1 MKFLSLLAVPLAL
14 ISITACDHV
23 EERMEITEQRPLSGY
38 ARAPAVSI
46 PSATRFFDDAKEE
59 STEPKQNPL
68 IWATPAG
75 WSEQPASQMRLIDL
89 RFGPAGEGECYL
101 SAMPGGAGG
110 MAANLNRWRTQMGAA
125 TPLTDDEIAKL
136 PKKPLLGA
144 ASPYLVID
152 GDFKGVGAEAA
163 KTGYR
168 LLGLIQ
174 AAPEL
179 TIFVKM
185 TGPKALVEQN
195 TEAFEAFVSSI
206 KFRGRE

>member
-1 MKFLSLLAVPLAL
+1 
-14 ISITACDHV
+14 
-23 EERMEITEQRPLSGY
+23 
-38 ARAPAVSI
+38 
-46 PSATRFFDDAKEE
+46 
-59 STEPKQNPL
+59 
-68 IWATPAG
+68 
-75 WSEQPASQMRLIDL
+75 
-89 RFGPAGEGECYL
+89 
-101 SAMPGGAGG
+101 MPGGAGG
-110 MAANLNRWRTQMGAA
+110 MAANLNRWRTQMGATTA
-125 TPLTDDEIAKL
+125 LTDDEISKL

-144 ASPYLVID
+144 DSPYLVID
-152 GDFKGVGAEAA
+152 GDFKSVGAEAA

-195 TEAFEAFVSSI
+195 TAAFESFVASI